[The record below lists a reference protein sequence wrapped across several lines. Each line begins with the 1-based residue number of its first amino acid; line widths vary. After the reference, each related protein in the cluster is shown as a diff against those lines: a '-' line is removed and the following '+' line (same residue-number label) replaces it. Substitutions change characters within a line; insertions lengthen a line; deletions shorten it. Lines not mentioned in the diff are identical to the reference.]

1 MRDTPFAVKA
11 KVDSGGRIGNIL
23 TTSAVALGIEFVLQA
38 LAGWYLNRAYIPDPK
53 LAHGTVETMLGA
65 SPHSQIAGFHYW
77 GSTFFIC
84 HSFLHLCL
92 MLFTGWYRP
101 PHHWRWVAAI
111 AFFVCAMLFQITGNL
126 LPFDQHGV
134 QTAAIEG
141 GIAAAMPGGAQVAPI
156 IMGGESSV
164 TANTLPTWY
173 MAHRLLIPLALIIGV
188 IGGVMTHWKLRDTK
202 PVWIVSIL
210 WALVPLV
217 IALAVARPLGAAAT
231 EADYNRY
238 NALVSWYT
246 WPLHGSLEA
255 FNRLNPS
262 LGWIGTAVL
271 PTLFVLFLLAAPMLS
286 KRLANA
292 GVQIIFFVFLA
303 YFLGVG
309 IAFGGSFAPLTGT
322 RDPANAIV
330 SPPDKPVAA
339 IDEALALR
347 GKEIFNAESCA
358 GCHGK
363 DGLKA
368 SGGPK
373 LDQVHKEHSD
383 AEWYIEFIKNPKS
396 KKPNSTMPGFPDMAE
411 DKLKAMAEFLR
422 RPSATADNR

>member
-1 MRDTPFAVKA
+1 MRDTQVAVKA
-11 KVDSGGRIGNIL
+11 KVESGGRVGNIL
-23 TTSAVALGIEFVLQA
+23 STSAAALGIEFVLQV

-53 LAHGTVETMLGA
+53 LAHGTVENLLGA
-65 SPHSQIAGFHYW
+65 TPHAQIAGFHYW
-77 GSTFFIC
+77 GGAFFIA
-84 HSFLHLCL
+84 HSSLHLCL

-111 AFFVCAMLFQITGNL
+111 AFFICALMFQITGNL

-141 GIAAAMPGGAQVAPI
+141 GIAASMPGGQQVAAI
-156 IMGGESSV
+156 MMGGEPSL

-173 MAHRLLIPLALIIGV
+173 FAHRLLLPFALLLGAIGAV
-188 IGGVMTHWKLRDTK
+188 ITHFKLRDTK
-202 PVWIVSIL
+202 TLWPVSAVL
-210 WALVPLV
+210 ALVPLV
-217 IALAVARPLGAAAT
+217 IALTIQRPLGTAAT
-231 EADYNRY
+231 EADFNRY

-262 LGWIGTAVL
+262 LGFIGTAVI

-286 KRLANA
+286 KRVANA
-292 GVQIIFFVFLA
+292 GVQFIFVAFLA

-309 IAFGGSFAPLTGT
+309 FAFGGAFAPLTGT
-322 RDPANAIV
+322 RDPAGQVV
-330 SPPDKPVAA
+330 SNPDKPANPIDAVLAA
-339 IDEALALR
+339 R
-347 GKEIFNAESCA
+347 GKEVFNAESCA

-368 SGGPK
+368 TGGPK
-373 LDQVHKEHSD
+373 LDQVHKDHSD

-396 KKPNSTMPGFPDMAE
+396 KKPNSTMPGFPDMEE

-422 RPSATADNR
+422 QPR